1 MPRVTLK
8 FANAEMGTFEVLDQQ
23 PVVVGRAPD
32 CTVVIDNPGVSRR
45 HCQIEKRGAIC
56 IVSDLN
62 SNNGTFH
69 NGRKVQQANLNNGDE
84 IAVGKHVLVYLDEN
98 AGPVA
103 PLPGLPGAPAAGE
116 AGFGPNT
123 MMIDMNRQVTTSR
136 DRRGHLTVKMQGKEQ
151 TIMLRK
157 PDYIIGSSP
166 ACDIVVKGWRVSK
179 KHVVIVKDEHG
190 FRIIDV
196 SDKKPTLVNN
206 SPVDR
211 AILKKG
217 DVIRVGGS
225 EFNFYQED

>member
-8 FANAEMGTFEVLDQQ
+8 FGNTEMGSYEVLDQQ
-23 PVVVGRAPD
+23 PVVVGRSPD

-45 HCQIEKRGAIC
+45 HCQVEKQGSVC
-56 IVSDLN
+56 MVTDLN

-84 IAVGKHVLVYLDEN
+84 IAVGKHILVFMDESG
-98 AGPVA
+98 AA
-103 PLPGLPGAPAAGE
+103 APAAPPAIPTPGAAE
-116 AGFGPNT
+116 GFGPNT
-123 MMIDMNRQVTTSR
+123 MMIDMNRQVTTGR
-136 DRRGHLTVKMQGKEQ
+136 EKRGHITIKMKGKEQ

-157 PDYIIGSSP
+157 PEYIIGCSP
-166 ACDIVVKGWRVSK
+166 SCDIVVKGWRVSK
-179 KHVVIVKDEHG
+179 KHAVIIKDEHG

-217 DVIRVGGS
+217 DTIRIGPS
-225 EFNFYQED
+225 EFVFYQED